1 MAWFGLGRETDE
13 RIARYI
19 DVVASGGG
27 GVASHASTHISGGSD
42 EIDGDRLD
50 VDFSPSNYTRTAV
63 TGGTGVL
70 DAHLKGI
77 DLALAGAGA
86 TTFLGLTDTPS
97 SYSGQA
103 NKLVAVNAGATALEF
118 ITSSGGAVDSVFGRT
133 GAVVAAASDYD
144 ASQVD
149 NDSLVLGAFVDDA
162 LNQLNSDISALVTGV
177 SSVFGRSGAVVAAAS
192 DYDASQVDNDSGVTG
207 TFVSN
212 ALDTLDGALSGKQPL
227 DADLTA
233 LAALSG
239 TGLVTRTAADTYAL
253 RAIQAGSAKLTVTN
267 GGGTTGDPTVD
278 FGVVGAA
285 DLSDGTEGTGRIV
298 LHTQPTLSQPQLYRP
313 KIEDWID
320 DISGDKLLA
329 LTAAGGS
336 AINYIEVGNAAT
348 GAKPFIKSA
357 GTDAN
362 VGMEL
367 YTTGNAGFFFYRD
380 DTGVTGNLNVT
391 LPTSDAAVV
400 IRSQTTGAGTSA
412 GLTFASAGNGD
423 VLFLSAGTGDVKLNA
438 GSDSVRLEGGS
449 DLVLDGSSI
458 VYEGTSFNSTIV
470 WADPSAAHTH
480 TIADYASDVFV
491 FEDAAQTLTNKNIS
505 GLLNSISN
513 LTHGSQVD
521 NPSSG
526 VHGVTGNVVGTTDS
540 QTLTNKTLT
549 TPTIGDFTNAN
560 HNHENAAGGGNLT
573 FDAITGLSRGNVA
586 PGSPSDGDLWLDTD
600 DFILYYY
607 DSTRGKWL
615 SVHQESF
622 TFSRSGSNSTNA
634 WLRMSGHVIADENP
648 GWHHIYDYTIVAVSF
663 ESQVSAFGSG
673 STIDVRRSTAG
684 VTSSVIYSMPIYVG
698 GVAEEVVDTTGLN
711 VDFHLP
717 TTGDIWQDLH
727 VRLSLT
733 AAGMTAGTITNPT
746 CTVWMRREHV

>member
-27 GVASHASTHISGGSD
+27 GVAAHASTHISGGSD

-50 VDFSPSNYTRTAV
+50 VDFSPSNYTRTSV
-63 TGGTGVL
+63 GSGTGVL

-97 SYSGQA
+97 SYTGQA
-103 NKLVAVNAGATALEF
+103 NKLVAVNSTATDLEF

-133 GAVVAAASDYD
+133 GAVVAVASDYA
-144 ASQVD
+144 ASEVD
-149 NDSLVLGAFVDDA
+149 NDSTVTGDFVDDA
-162 LNQLNSDISALVTGV
+162 LTQLNSDIAALVTGV
-177 SSVFGRSGAVVAAAS
+177 SSVFGRSGAVVAAVS
-192 DYDASQVDNDSGVTG
+192 DYVASQVDNDSGVTG
-207 TFVSN
+207 TRVSDALN
-212 ALDTLDGALSGKQPL
+212 TLDTALSGKQPL

-298 LHTQPTLSQPQLYRP
+298 LHTQPTLYRP
-313 KIEDWID
+313 EIEDWIA
-320 DISGDKLLA
+320 DISGDKLVA
-329 LTAAGGS
+329 LTAAAGS
-336 AINYIEVGNAAT
+336 AVNYFEVGNAAT
-348 GAKPFIKSA
+348 GDKPFIKSL
-357 GTDAN
+357 GDDTN

-367 YTTGNAGFFFYRD
+367 YTKGDAGFFFYRD
-380 DTGVTGNLNVT
+380 ATGVTGNLNFT
-391 LPTSDAAVV
+391 LPTGDNPVV
-400 IRSQTTGAGTSA
+400 IRGQITGSGTSA

-423 VLFLSAGTGDVKLNA
+423 VSFISAGTGDVKLNA

-449 DLVLDGSSI
+449 DLVLAASSI
-458 VYEGTSFNSTIV
+458 VYEGASNNSTIA
-470 WADPSAAHTH
+470 WAEPTGTSTH
-480 TIADYASDVFV
+480 TIPDYTSDVFV
-491 FEDAAQTLTNKNIS
+491 FQAAAQTLTNKNIS
-505 GLLNSISN
+505 GSSNTISN
-513 LTHGSQVD
+513 LTHGTQVD

-573 FDAITGLSRGNVA
+573 FDAITGLSRGNAA

-600 DFILYYY
+600 DFVLYFYH
-607 DSTRGKWL
+607 DAFGKWL
-615 SVHQESF
+615 SVHRESF
-622 TFSRSGSNSTNA
+622 TFSRTGNNGSLR
-634 WLRMSGHVIADENP
+634 WLRISGGVIGDESP
-648 GWHHIYDYTIVAVSF
+648 GWHFVHNYTITDISYAAQNTTDV
-663 ESQVSAFGSG
+663 GSG
-673 STIDVRRSTAG
+673 S
-684 VTSSVIYSMPIYVG
+684 VIQIMQSI
-698 GVAEEVVDTTGLN
+698 TTGSASTLTTISVYEGAALTVNDDTDLN
-711 VDFHLP
+711 VDFV
-717 TTGDIWQDLH
+717 TGGSAYHELH
-727 VRLSLT
+727 CRLSLNS
-733 AAGMTAGTITNPT
+733 AGGPSTPTLNNPT
-746 CTVWMRREHV
+746 VTVWMRRKHV